1 MRILWAILRIVVAAG
16 VIAAIVGQLMRSV
29 SLVEGS
35 DRSVALLFWNFFS
48 FFTVDSNTLAVVV
61 LLMGAWFL
69 FTRSG
74 PDAHWFTV
82 LRLVLVTY
90 MTTTGVVYN
99 LLLRNVDLPQGSTL
113 PWSNEVL
120 HVIAPIFVLLDWLL
134 APGRTPLPYWRSI
147 RIVVIFP
154 VIWAAYTLIR
164 GPFTPNELTG
174 ASSWYPYP
182 FLNPNQSANGY
193 LSVAFYVL
201 LIAVIIGV
209 IAAGAIWVSRLGSR
223 RDGRE
228 ADATGEAE
236 VLAAR

>member
-1 MRILWAILRIVVAAG
+1 MRILWAVLRILMAVSVV
-16 VIAAIVGQLMRSV
+16 AAIVGQLMLSV
-29 SLVEGS
+29 SVVEGS

-48 FFTVDSNTLAVVV
+48 FFTIDSNTLTVVV

-69 FTRSG
+69 FTRTG
-74 PDAHWFTV
+74 PDARWFTV

-99 LLLRNVDLPQGSTL
+99 LLLRGIELPQASTL

-120 HVIAPIFVLLDWLL
+120 HVIAPIFVLLDWIL

-147 RIVVIFP
+147 RVVVIFP
-154 VIWAAYTLIR
+154 IVWVAYTLVR

-174 ASSWYPYP
+174 ATSWYPYP

-193 LSVAFYVL
+193 LSVAFYVV
-201 LIAVIIGV
+201 LIAAIIGL
-209 IAAGAIWVSRLGSR
+209 IAAGAIWVSRVGSR
-223 RDGRE
+223 RGGRG
-228 ADATGEAE
+228 ADAAGDAE